1 MQVIPLPLNV
11 IGVFSQKDLKP
22 NNSTLRSFSTSFLA
36 QFAPS
41 AFIGAKKLQFIDLS
55 SEVFRDKNAG
65 GSIQWPFRLALTG
78 TAVTGIKSSMASQQC
93 KASICSS

>member
-1 MQVIPLPLNV
+1 V

-41 AFIGAKKLQFIDLS
+41 ASHAEEG
-55 SEVFRDKNAG
+55 
-65 GSIQWPFRLALTG
+65 
-78 TAVTGIKSSMASQQC
+78 
-93 KASICSS
+93 